1 MHEQVILPPC
11 SYTSINQIEP
21 IRNTLGIINIKGI
34 TMADLLQ
41 QLENLLE
48 KSLEN
53 KLFSWLPEESSLSDI
68 LNQMIAAL
76 QDKEL
81 LENSESSLSDF
92 LIKVS
97 PDDYNLWFGNQ
108 TDLIKISQILTAAM
122 LSTGIEPPRPPA
134 FHILADKD
142 ISKGN
147 VSIQPLKKHIET
159 SETQNLNK
167 DGFLKSSVNSALVD
181 EEIHGFFTSNSGPV
195 YTLDK
200 HVVNIGRREDNDII
214 LADPRVSRHHA
225 QIRRVRNSFVLFDLN
240 STGGTMVN
248 DKTISQIT
256 LATGDV
262 VSFAGVILIYGQE
275 IIRTPSEET
284 NDLNGSTHKPI
295 IESDTT
301 GGGEIL

>member
-1 MHEQVILPPC
+1 MP
-11 SYTSINQIEP
+11 
-21 IRNTLGIINIKGI
+21 
-34 TMADLLQ
+34 DLLQ

-48 KSLEN
+48 KTLEN
-53 KLFSWLPEESSLSDI
+53 KLFSWLPEESSLTEI
-68 LNQMIAAL
+68 LNQMVAAL

-81 LENSESSLSDF
+81 LENSESALSDF

-97 PDDYNLWFGNQ
+97 PEDYNLWFSNQ

-122 LSTGIEPPRPPA
+122 LSTGIQPARPPA
-134 FHILADKD
+134 FHILADKNVT
-142 ISKGN
+142 KGN
-147 VSIQPLKKHIET
+147 VSIQPLKKQVET

-167 DGFLKSSVNSALVD
+167 DAFLKASGTSALME
-181 EEIHGFFTSNSGPV
+181 EEIHGFFTSNSGIV

-200 HVVNIGRREDNDII
+200 HVVNIGRREDNDIV

-240 STGGTMVN
+240 STGGTRVN
-248 DKTISQIT
+248 DQTISQIT

-284 NDLNGSTHKPI
+284 NDLNGSTHKPSI
-295 IESDTT
+295 DDDTS
-301 GGGEIL
+301 GGGEVL

>member
-1 MHEQVILPPC
+1 
-11 SYTSINQIEP
+11 
-21 IRNTLGIINIKGI
+21 
-34 TMADLLQ
+34 MADLLQ

-48 KSLEN
+48 KTLEN
-53 KLFSWLPEESSLSDI
+53 KLFSWLPKEASLTDI
-68 LNQMIAAL
+68 LNQLITAI
-76 QDKEL
+76 QDKTL
-81 LENSESSLSDF
+81 HENSESDISDF

-122 LSTGIEPPRPPA
+122 LSTGIQPPRPPA
-134 FHILADKD
+134 FHILADKE

-147 VSIQPLKKHIET
+147 VAIQPIKRQFET
-159 SETQNLNK
+159 SETQNLNN
-167 DGFLKSSVNSALVD
+167 DGLLKSSGNLAVMD
-181 EEIHGFFTSNSGPV
+181 EEIHAFFTSNSGPV

-214 LADPRVSRHHA
+214 LEDPRVSRHHA

-284 NDLNGSTHKPI
+284 NDLNGSTHQPLNT
-295 IESDTT
+295 EDTS